1 MTTTPSFPE
10 TNLTAKADLKNAI
23 TIDVTNTFKE
33 NLNKLIEMLG
43 ITRKIS
49 LTSGSTIKTYKGYN
63 VTLASGD
70 GVVPEG
76 DVIPLSKVTQ
86 EVAETKTVSLKK
98 YRKATSGEAIAL
110 YGTDNAIANTDEALI
125 RKIQKGIRT
134 SLVAGIK
141 KGTGT
146 QTALGHGFQGALA
159 SAWGKLQTL
168 FEDYGV
174 ENAVV
179 FANPLD
185 IAKYVANAQVTTQT
199 AFGLTYLVD
208 FTGTVIISTTDV
220 EQGKIW
226 ATVPENIVFAYINPS
241 QSDVAKAFGLAS
253 DETGYIGMTHFTDE
267 QTLTYQTLVLSGIE
281 IYAERLDGIVKVKL
295 TEPAAA
301 AASVPTV

>member
-1 MTTTPSFPE
+1 MATSQTFPE
-10 TNLTAKADLKNAI
+10 EKLTGKADLKNAI

-49 LTSGSTIKTYKGYN
+49 LTSGSTIKTYKGYTTELQN
-63 VTLASGD
+63 GTVA
-70 GVVPEG
+70 EG
-76 DVIPLSKVTQ
+76 EVIPLSKVTQ
-86 EVAETKTVSLKK
+86 KEAETKTVELKK

-125 RKIQKGIRT
+125 RQIQKGIRT

-146 QTALGHGFQGALA
+146 QTALGTGFQGALA
-159 SAWGKLQTL
+159 SAWGQLQVL

-185 IAKYVANAQVTTQT
+185 IAEYVAKAQISTQT

-208 FTGTVIISTTDV
+208 FTGTVIISTTDITKG
-220 EQGKIW
+220 EIW

-241 QSDVAKAFGLAS
+241 QSDVAKAFGLAA
-253 DETGYIGMTHFTDE
+253 DETGYVGMTHFTDE
-267 QTLTYQTLVLSGIE
+267 KTLTYQTLVLSGIE
-281 IYAERLDGIVKVKL
+281 IFAERLDGIVKVKI
-295 TEPAAA
+295 TSQAAA
-301 AASVPTV
+301 AASAPTV

>member
-1 MTTTPSFPE
+1 MVTSQTFPE

-49 LTSGSTIKTYKGYN
+49 LTSGSTIKTYKGYTTELQN
-63 VTLASGD
+63 GTVA
-70 GVVPEG
+70 EG
-76 DVIPLSKVTQ
+76 EVIPLSKVTQ
-86 EVAETKTVSLKK
+86 KEAETKTVELKK

-125 RKIQKGIRT
+125 RQIQKGIRT

-146 QTALGHGFQGALA
+146 QTALGTGFQGALA
-159 SAWGKLQTL
+159 SAWGQLQVL

-185 IAKYVANAQVTTQT
+185 IAEYVAKAQISTQT

-208 FTGTVIISTTDV
+208 FTGTVIISTTDITKG
-220 EQGKIW
+220 EIW

-241 QSDVAKAFGLAS
+241 QSDVAKAFGLAA
-253 DETGYIGMTHFTDE
+253 DETGYVGMTHFTDE
-267 QTLTYQTLVLSGIE
+267 KTLTYQTLVLSGIE
-281 IYAERLDGIVKVKL
+281 IFAERLDGIVKVKI
-295 TEPAAA
+295 TSQAAA
-301 AASVPTV
+301 AASAPTV

>member
-1 MTTTPSFPE
+1 MATSQTFPE
-10 TNLTAKADLKNAI
+10 TNLTGKTDLKNAI

-49 LTSGSTIKTYKGYN
+49 LTSGSTIKLYKGYN
-63 VTLASGD
+63 VTLDSGN

-76 DVIPLSKVTQ
+76 EVIPLSKVTQ
-86 EVAETKTVSLKK
+86 KEAETKTVSLKK

-134 SLVAGIK
+134 SLVEGIK

-146 QTALGHGFQGALA
+146 QTALGTGFQGALA

-281 IYAERLDGIVKVKL
+281 IYAERLDGIVKVEI
-295 TEPAAA
+295 TDQAAA
-301 AASVPTV
+301 AASAPTV

>member
-1 MTTTPSFPE
+1 MATSQTFPE
-10 TNLTAKADLKNAI
+10 TNLTGKADLKNAI

-49 LTSGSTIKTYKGYN
+49 LTSGSTIKLYKGYN
-63 VTLASGD
+63 VTLGSGD
-70 GVVPEG
+70 GNVPEG
-76 DVIPLSKVTQ
+76 EIIPLSKVAQ
-86 EVAETKTVSLKK
+86 VEAETKTVGLKK

-134 SLVAGIK
+134 SLVTGIK
-141 KGTGT
+141 KGTET

-208 FTGTVIISTTDV
+208 FTGTVIISTTDIT
-220 EQGKIW
+220 QGEIW

-281 IYAERLDGIVKVKL
+281 IYAERLDGIVKVQL
-295 TEPAAA
+295 TEPT
-301 AASVPTV
+301 AASSSVPIV

>member
-1 MTTTPSFPE
+1 MATTQTFPE
-10 TNLTAKADLKNAI
+10 ANLTGTADLKNAI

-43 ITRKIS
+43 VTRKIS
-49 LTSGSTIKTYKGYN
+49 LTSGSTIKTYKGYTA
-63 VTLASGD
+63 TLAD
-70 GVVPEG
+70 GTVPEG
-76 DVIPLSKVTQ
+76 EVIPLSKVTQ
-86 EVAETKTVSLKK
+86 VEAETKTVNLKK

-125 RKIQKGIRT
+125 RQIQKGIRT
-134 SLVAGIK
+134 SLVTGIK
-141 KGTGT
+141 TGTGT
-146 QTALGHGFQGALA
+146 QTAFGNGFQGALA
-159 SAWGKLQTL
+159 SAWGQLQVL

-185 IAKYVANAQVTTQT
+185 IAEYVAKAQVTTQT

-208 FTGTVIISTTDV
+208 FTGTVIISTTDIAKG
-220 EQGKIW
+220 EIW

-241 QSDVAKAFGLAS
+241 QSDVAKAFGLAA

-281 IYAERLDGIVKVKL
+281 IFAERLDGIVKVQI
-295 TEPAAA
+295 TNA
-301 AASVPTV
+301 PTV